1 MSQAVASTSFAYRAQ
16 TPNGQSVSGTID
28 AASIADAG
36 QRLDAMGLRLIEL
49 ESASRPQ
56 RTRPLRGEDF
66 LAFNEQLAQLAGA
79 GLPVEQGLRLMAASM
94 GRGAMPAT
102 LRAVTNDLE
111 SGLSLPQAID
121 KHRKQFPPLYARLV
135 DAGIRAGN
143 LSAILL
149 NLGRHLTL
157 VQRLRATLWRALSYP
172 LIVMI
177 LFVGIVIFVA
187 AELGPQMRAMYA
199 GMHMKLPPMTQA
211 ALDGLTVLAFWPVWV
226 TGAIG
231 VCVVVGLL
239 LRSRRSEHGRAID
252 ERVLLS
258 LPMVGIAFE
267 RSLLA
272 RWCDAAA
279 LAVQAGLD
287 LPAAIG
293 LADDAVASPGLSADG
308 AAMRS
313 ALSAGQALHDAP
325 RGRIVPPTVVAAI
338 ELASA
343 RGDLPAALSSL
354 AQMYHLQAQRRLS
367 TIAMVLPTV
376 ALIVLGVSVGL
387 LAVALFAPMLALLQ
401 MI

>member
-56 RTRPLRGEDF
+56 RARPLRGEDF

-111 SGLSLPQAID
+111 SGLSLPEAID

-177 LFVGIVIFVA
+177 LFVGILIFVA
-187 AELGPQMRAMYA
+187 TELGPQMRAMYVRSHIA
-199 GMHMKLPPMTQA
+199 LPA
-211 ALDGLTVLAFWPVWV
+211 ASRVALDALAIVGFWPLWATV
-226 TGAIG
+226 GIGLAI
-231 VCVVVGLL
+231 VVALL
-239 LRSRRSEHGRAID
+239 LWSRRTPRSRLIG
-252 ERVLLS
+252 ERFLLA
-258 LPMVGIAFE
+258 LPMVGIAFK

-287 LPAAIG
+287 IPGAIA
-293 LADDAVASPGLSADG
+293 LADDAVASPALSADG
-308 AAMRS
+308 AAMVS
-313 ALSAGQALHDAP
+313 ALSAGRAIHDAP
-325 RGRIVPPTVVAAI
+325 PGRIVPPTVVAAI

-343 RGDLPAALSSL
+343 RGDLPAALTSL
-354 AQMYHLQAQRRLS
+354 AQMYQQQAERQLS
-367 TIAMVLPTV
+367 SIATIVPTIA
-376 ALIVLGVSVGL
+376 LIGLGVVIGF
-387 LAVALFAPMLALLQ
+387 LALAMFAPMLQLLF
-401 MI
+401 MF